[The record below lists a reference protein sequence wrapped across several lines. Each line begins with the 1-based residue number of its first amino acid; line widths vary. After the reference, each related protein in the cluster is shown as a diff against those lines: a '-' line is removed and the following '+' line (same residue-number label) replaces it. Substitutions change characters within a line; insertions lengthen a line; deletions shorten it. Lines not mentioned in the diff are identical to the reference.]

1 MSRDSEYRAAYKP
14 ATLQPHHDTTTNT
27 TTTTTAAT
35 AAAAAAEVD
44 EDDDESDGDDVQEVC
59 YMTLHAENVPFQC
72 SCFTDSLDSGFVRI
86 LELESHI
93 FQAWKALESVIRGL
107 DLLQDS
113 SPYGELRDR
122 PNV

>member
-14 ATLQPHHDTTTNT
+14 ATLQPHQDTTTNT
-27 TTTTTAAT
+27 TTTTATT

-59 YMTLHAENVPFQC
+59 YMTLHAENVLFQC
-72 SCFTDSLDSGFVRI
+72 SCFTDSLDSGFVHI

-93 FQAWKALESVIRGL
+93 FQAWKALESVMRGL